1 MDRLTQMA
9 TFVKT
14 VELGSFSAAADDLNL
29 SPQLVGKQVKML
41 EQHLGVSLLHRTT
54 RRQSL
59 TDFGRAFYPR
69 AKLILADMQSAESL
83 AALTRGTPSGRLRI
97 NAPVTFGI
105 RTLSPRLLEYMV
117 RYPQVSVDL
126 TLSNELVD
134 IVDDGYDV
142 VFRIGELA
150 SSGLKALPL
159 EPIRWFYALRRPIL
173 HVALPSSIRGIYSS
187 RNVWGLPILMA
198 AHTGASTAR
207 RGV

>member
-69 AKLILADMQSAESL
+69 AKLILADMQSAENLPPSL
-83 AALTRGTPSGRLRI
+83 GAHQAAAFASTRRSRSEFARFRHACWNTW
-97 NAPVTFGI
+97 FGI
-105 RTLSPRLLEYMV
+105 LRCLL
-117 RYPQVSVDL
+117 
-126 TLSNELVD
+126 T
-134 IVDDGYDV
+134 
-142 VFRIGELA
+142 
-150 SSGLKALPL
+150 
-159 EPIRWFYALRRPIL
+159 
-173 HVALPSSIRGIYSS
+173 
-187 RNVWGLPILMA
+187 
-198 AHTGASTAR
+198 
-207 RGV
+207 